1 MSYVPT
7 GRRVMLYAP
16 ESLVSPRYGV
26 PRAVSVAVTFAP
38 LIGAPLGSAT
48 VPTIAAVTSW
58 LHANC
63 DVPARVSTTKSKQK
77 NAIDGLLITEPSIPR
92 WCMLYS
98 RMQFIVKRKMPGR
111 RSFLVEKH

>member
-1 MSYVPT
+1 M
-7 GRRVMLYAP
+7 RLMLYTP
-16 ESLVSPRYGV
+16 DSLVSPRYGV

-63 DVPARVSTTKSKQK
+63 EVPATPSTSKSEQK
-77 NAIDGLLITEPSIPR
+77 NAIDGLLMTEPTIPR
-92 WCMLYS
+92 RTKNDGVMLYS
-98 RMQFIVKRKMPGR
+98 RTQPDVKIKM
-111 RSFLVEKH
+111 LKK